1 MDGDDDRAL
10 DDFLTLFAVAA
21 ADGEFDPDAVCAAEI
36 GTGPKAAERARRVI
50 AAAQSLRAAGA
61 DAVAD
66 RVRRR
71 ANLHFDEPAEAGAW
85 LAAAL
90 AALARR
96 TGQNG
101 SSSVSQ

>member
-1 MDGDDDRAL
+1 VRA
-10 DDFLTLFAVAA
+10 T
-21 ADGEFDPDAVCAAEI
+21 
-36 GTGPKAAERARRVI
+36 
-50 AAAQSLRAAGA
+50 GA